1 MQKISLIKK
10 FYIYKPQILKIMK
23 KLKMLLVML
32 PILFLALFSSCT
44 VGVDGGK
51 EAVLIKKP
59 WFFGHGGVYEN
70 PISSG
75 REWVAPSTESVV
87 FDVTPIT
94 ITENFTDLITKG
106 NNPINFAV
114 YFKLQV
120 ISGRTPE
127 LYEKFRDKWYEQSL
141 APEYRAYVRDIASP
155 YGMFE
160 LASDRIVLQEVK
172 KNITTKAKHLIDSL
186 KMPVKLLDVTIGAVV
201 PSEEVLAET
210 RKTAAEQQRK
220 STQDARK
227 LAEDARG
234 AAEKSKAL
242 ADRQYKENMGMTNN
256 EFLMLR
262 DIEVR
267 KEQVELIPA
276 LAIKGNVNLFIG
288 GNSAPLSIPI
298 K

>member
-1 MQKISLIKK
+1 
-10 FYIYKPQILKIMK
+10 MK
-23 KLKMLLVML
+23 KLKSLLVLL
-32 PILFLALFSSCT
+32 PILLVSLFSSCT

-59 WFFGHGGVYEN
+59 WFFGHGGVY
-70 PISSG
+70 PVAITSG

-94 ITENFTDLITKG
+94 IIEDFTDLITKG
-106 NNPINFAV
+106 NNPINFKV
-114 YFKLQV
+114 YFKLQ
-120 ISGRTPE
+120 IIAGKTPILFE
-127 LYEKFRDKWYEQSL
+127 RFRDKWYEQNLS
-141 APEYRAYVRDIASP
+141 PEYRAYVRDIASP

-160 LASDRIVLQEVK
+160 LASDRIILQDVK
-172 KNITTKAKHLIDSL
+172 KSITTKAKHLIDSL
-186 KMPVKLLDVTIGAVV
+186 KMPVVLVDVTIGAVV

-242 ADRQYKENMGMTNN
+242 ADRQYKDNMGMSNH
-256 EFLMLR
+256 EFLILR

-276 LAIKGNVNLFIG
+276 LAVKGSVNLFIG
-288 GNSAPLSIPI
+288 GNNSPLSIPM